1 MAGTLASS
9 LTMTK
14 HTLDNGVRIVVDSVT
29 HVQSAAIGLWC
40 RTGSVHEHDDEG
52 GITHLIEHMLF
63 KGTEKRTSKEIAE
76 AIEGRGGALNAFTDK
91 ESTCYYCRVLADDIE
106 NGVDVLS
113 DMMLNSLLD
122 GEELTREEGVVI
134 EEIKRSEDEPESH
147 VHELQIENRWGD
159 HPLGKPIIGTRDSVA
174 SFKPDHLRTYMDRR
188 YRGGNVLLAVAGNV
202 DTEKVIGW
210 ANERL
215 GGIQPGYEE
224 ISYSQPI
231 GTAAKDEIAK
241 DVEQVHFCMGTDAC
255 AVTDDEIYVLRVL
268 DAVLGGG
275 MSSRLFQEIRE
286 KRGLAYSVGSYSMNY
301 MGGGGF
307 NIYGGTG
314 HDTWE
319 QVQELIRT
327 EIDKVVNGGLVDG
340 ELDRAKRSIS
350 GHIVLALEGMSARMH
365 RIARNELIFGR
376 DIAVSESLAR
386 IEAVSEQQLRD
397 LAARSLTPELIS
409 ITAIGPF

>member
-1 MAGTLASS
+1 
-9 LTMTK
+9 MTK
-14 HTLDNGVRIVVDSVT
+14 HTLDNGVRIVVDKVT

-40 RTGSVHEHDDEG
+40 RTGSVHEHDNEA

-122 GEELTREEGVVI
+122 GEELAREEHVVI

-147 VHELQIENRWGD
+147 VHELHIEHRWGQ
-159 HPLGKPIIGTRDSVA
+159 HPLGKPIIGTKESVSA
-174 SFKPDHLRTYMDRR
+174 FKPEHLKTYMGRR
-188 YRGGNVLLAVAGNV
+188 YRGDNVLLAVAGNV
-202 DTEKVIGW
+202 DTDSLISW
-210 ANERL
+210 ATERL
-215 GGIQPGYEE
+215 GSIAPGGDQ
-224 ISYSQPI
+224 ITYSKPLGHQ
-231 GTAAKDEIAK
+231 AKNEIAK
-241 DVEQVHFCMGTDAC
+241 DVEQVHFCLGTDAC
-255 AVTDDEIYVLRVL
+255 AVTDDEVYVLRVM

-301 MGGGGF
+301 IGGGCF

-314 HDTWE
+314 HETWN
-319 QVQELIRT
+319 QVQELVRT
-327 EIDKVVNGGLVDG
+327 EIDKLIKEGLTDG
-340 ELDRAKRSIS
+340 ELERAKRALS

-376 DIAVSESLAR
+376 DIPVEESLQK
-386 IEAVSEQQLRD
+386 INAVTEQQIRD
-397 LAARSLTPELIS
+397 LVARSLTPDLIS
-409 ITAIGPF
+409 TTAIGPF